1 MNKRITSLML
11 CFVMVFAMLA
21 TAVPALA
28 ADTFDLKVT
37 ADKTEAS
44 PGDTITFT
52 ITLGPVSDMGSM
64 QMDLVFP
71 KGLTYVAN
79 SGKLAD
85 GLKATL
91 GFDAADW
98 TDATINVEGKNR
110 INGGASA
117 ADYSSDKDTVL
128 ATFRC
133 TVDDDASGTLEV
145 GLDNLEFYS
154 CQTWEDHTA
163 KYRVIKASVN
173 VTAAPV
179 AVTGVTI
186 DETLS
191 VNIGQTKTPSYTVAP
206 AEATDK
212 TVSFTSDNPA
222 VATVNATTG
231 AVTGVSKGTATITV
245 KTADGNF
252 TDTCT
257 VTVSCAHTNKS
268 TVPAQ
273 NSTCTVKG
281 WDEYKKCDDC
291 GQLFDTSDVEINEV
305 PFLNLADHTGGTATC
320 TAKAV
325 CSVCHQPYGD
335 YADHSYTAN
344 TKKPEALK
352 TAGTCK
358 DKAIYFRSCEV
369 CGKVAP
375 SGAWGS
381 FFGDLDPNNHVGG
394 TATVNA
400 SEPDHKNQV
409 NGYTGDKKCLGCGE
423 IIETGTSIPAGAH
436 TPSSTWNSDGTYHWK
451 ECTTMGCGVVI
462 DGSKAEHSSTGSNVA
477 TCQHKAVCDVCNVEY
492 GALAAHNPASG
503 WTSDA
508 SGHWHACRTAGCTEK
523 CDFASHTPD
532 HTGNAT
538 EEYAIKCT
546 ECGYV
551 IEAQL
556 GHTHV
561 FNKEVSTDAYK
572 ASNATC
578 TAKATYYHS
587 CVCGAKG
594 TTTFEYGELG
604 AHNWTPATCTA
615 PKTCSVCQA
624 TEGDPLGH
632 TEGTEWKSDKDNHW
646 HTCTVAGCGVVIE
659 SSKAAHTPD
668 REAATETD
676 PIKCS
681 VCDYIITPALGM
693 QDYIVEMPVSIA
705 VKLTGDKKPAK
716 ETFKFEIYD
725 LGVEDAE
732 FEILNDSVTA
742 ENIAFDENGV
752 AFIEGII
759 KIKVTGEEQLSNLTE
774 GFNVRMVKGST
785 KGWTYASEQWR
796 IEPFFENDALDLKIA
811 VKEIVDGEISEEYAN
826 GMSFAV
832 SYEAVSEPDPTE
844 PDPTESGT
852 TEPSKPADPQSPQTG
867 DNSMMG
873 LWIAVLFVSG
883 VGVVGTTIYS
893 RKKKYTVK

>member
-1 MNKRITSLML
+1 MNKRITSILL
-11 CFVMVFAMLA
+11 CFIMVFSILVS
-21 TAVPALA
+21 AVPVYA
-28 ADTFDLKVT
+28 ATHESTQLKVT
-37 ADKTEAS
+37 PDKTTAN
-44 PGDTITFT
+44 PGDIITYTI
-52 ITLGPVSDMGSM
+52 IMGPVSDMGAM
-64 QMDLVFP
+64 QMVLDIP
-71 KGLTYVAN
+71 TGLTYVEN

-85 GLKATL
+85 GLRTTL
-91 GFDAADW
+91 GFDTADW
-98 TDATINVEGKNR
+98 TEVSKMV
-110 INGGASA
+110 NGVASA
-117 ADYSSDKDTVL
+117 ADYECDTDTTL
-128 ATFRC
+128 ATFQC
-133 TVDDDASGTLEV
+133 KVNNDFTGTVSV
-145 GLDNLEFYS
+145 GLKNLEFGS
-154 CQTWEDHTA
+154 CQTFEYHTT
-163 KYRVIKASVN
+163 RFSVVPTAVT

-206 AEATDK
+206 AEATNK

-231 AVTGVSKGTATITV
+231 EVTGVKKGTATITV

-268 TVPAQ
+268 TVPAK

-281 WDEYKKCDDC
+281 WDEHKKCDDC
-291 GQLFDTSDVEINEV
+291 GQLFNTSDVEIDEI
-305 PFLNLADHTGGTATC
+305 PFRNLAKHTGGTATC

-325 CSVCHQPYGD
+325 CSVCHQPYDD
-335 YADHSYTAN
+335 YAAHSYTAE
-344 TKKPEALK
+344 TKKAEALK
-352 TAGTCK
+352 TAGNCR
-358 DKAIYFRSCEV
+358 DKAVYYYSCSV
-369 CGKVAP
+369 CGNVEHNDAHT
-375 SGAWGS
+375 
-381 FFGDLDPNNHVGG
+381 FEGDKNASVHVGG
-394 TATVNA
+394 TSTVNA
-400 SEPDHKNQV
+400 SEPNHKNQV
-409 NGYTGDKKCLGCGE
+409 DGYTGDTKCLGCGQ
-423 IIETGTSIPAGAH
+423 ITATGTSIPAGAH
-436 TPSSTWNSDGTYHWK
+436 TPSSTWNNDGTYHWK

-462 DGSKAEHSSTGSNVA
+462 DGSKAKHSSTGTNVA

-532 HTGNAT
+532 HTGHAT

-556 GHTHV
+556 NHVHV
-561 FNKEVSTDAYK
+561 FDKEVVDEKYKATDATCLKPATFYK
-572 ASNATC
+572 
-578 TAKATYYHS
+578 S
-587 CVCGAKG
+587 CACGEKG
-594 TTTFEYGELG
+594 TETFENGR
-604 AHNWTPATCTA
+604 
-615 PKTCSVCQA
+615 VI
-624 TEGDPLGH
+624 DH

-646 HTCTVAGCGVVIE
+646 HICTVAGCGVVIE

-759 KIKVTGEEQLSNLTE
+759 KIKVTGEDQLCNLTE

-796 IEPFFENDALDLKIA
+796 IELFFENDALDFGIA

-844 PDPTESGT
+844 PGT
-852 TEPSKPADPQSPQTG
+852 TEPGTTEPGTTEPGKPADPQSPQTG

-873 LWIAVLFVSG
+873 LWIALLFVSG
-883 VGVVGTTIYS
+883 FGVVTTTVYTKK
-893 RKKKYTVK
+893 RKSVK